1 MSKNKDI
8 KNYCYSNSC
17 GPAIQTGF
25 QEQYWICRSC
35 REEITSR
42 LAQDIKQRE
51 EDKKKGKDSDLT
63 LEEMWSTHYGKLPDG
78 NDDGFY

>member
-25 QEQYWICRSC
+25 QEQYWICRNC
-35 REEITSR
+35 KEEITSR
-42 LAQDIKQRE
+42 LAQDIKDRE
-51 EDKKKGKDSDLT
+51 KEKKKKDLSELDLA
-63 LEEMWSTHYGKLPDG
+63 EMWGMHYGKLPDG